1 LSKEFNIQKCIE
13 ASLHIIYPTM
23 PTDALL
29 MMVRARDTLKSVE
42 PRDRDGFYRDVL
54 IRINSYIAM
63 YCTHEYIDDTIDIDP
78 ERSQNISYCK
88 HCYQNK

>member
-42 PRDRDGFYRDVL
+42 PRERDGLYRDVL
-54 IRINSYIAM
+54 IRIN
-63 YCTHEYIDDTIDIDP
+63 TIDIDP